1 MSGFLEIGSET
12 SRGSRVKIWIAFCR
26 RVISLIKRRRSDRG
40 PTGPC
45 SPLLVH
51 YNVLS
56 CAVLDRKSIFLG
68 QWTRRTP
75 TRTEEAA
82 EPNKSYAALTPPLSL
97 VEHASHQRVIPDKQP
112 VYSHQ
117 VAVHYK
123 FFNPCKIAADCL
135 LGISI
140 WYEACRRDLERVR
153 EREEKCPL
161 RGGER
166 RGDSVRESSLPAR
179 AGCCDE
185 EGRP

>member
-1 MSGFLEIGSET
+1 M
-12 SRGSRVKIWIAFCR
+12 
-26 RVISLIKRRRSDRG
+26 ISLIKRRRSDRG

-45 SPLLVH
+45 LPLLVH

-56 CAVLDRKSIFLG
+56 CAVLDRKSIILG

-82 EPNKSYAALTPPLSL
+82 EPNKSYAAPTPPLSL

-123 FFNPCKIAADCL
+123 FFNPCKMLAESLPRITL
-135 LGISI
+135 
-140 WYEACRRDLERVR
+140 WYDAGFPDLER
-153 EREEKCPL
+153 ERE
-161 RGGER
+161 GGEVPIKR
-166 RGDSVRESSLPAR
+166 RREERRQREGELSSCKGGMLR
-179 AGCCDE
+179 
-185 EGRP
+185 